1 MKRLA
6 AVAAA
11 ALLVAVPAAALAQEP
26 ADGLIH
32 GVVIAVEV
40 DEQLELASFTVVDGA
55 GLSFKIEARGG
66 SFPTEYGLE
75 DSAGE
80 RWVSDQ
86 AAGAAEAA
94 TRLVDHQRRFAP
106 VTVRAEGGVAL
117 SVVERESADLETNLG
132 FLFAIFAVTWAG
144 FFAYIFV
151 MSRRQRD
158 LQHEIASLRALM
170 SDGAGSGG

>member
-1 MKRLA
+1 M
-6 AVAAA
+6 
-11 ALLVAVPAAALAQEP
+11 
-26 ADGLIH
+26 
-32 GVVIAVEV
+32 
-40 DEQLELASFTVVDGA
+40 VDGA

-132 FLFAIFAVTWAG
+132 FLFVIFAVTWAG
-144 FFAYIFV
+144 FFAYAYFV
-151 MSRRQRD
+151 SRRQRELRRD
-158 LQHEIASLRALM
+158 IDALLQMPDDPDATARKNPTAAE
-170 SDGAGSGG
+170 